1 MNAPTFDAQHPICPI
16 CHRPTLIRS
25 PKLLTG
31 LLTCQQCRERLVVS
45 WSGHYVRDPFNIKPL
60 STERML
66 RRESHPFY
74 RILRDLG
81 ITRFHV
87 MLMILAGTLAFG
99 VFSGLFE
106 KASPDNPAT
115 PPAVSWNAPKDEL
128 EEG

>member
-1 MNAPTFDAQHPICPI
+1 MNAPTFDARHPVCPI
-16 CHRPTLIRS
+16 CRRPTFLQS

-45 WSGHYVRDPFNIKPL
+45 WSGHYVRDPFSMKPL
-60 STERML
+60 LTERML

-106 KASPDNPAT
+106 KTTLNESA
-115 PPAVSWNAPKDEL
+115 PPQTVSLNNRRDDLP
-128 EEG
+128 

>member
-1 MNAPTFDAQHPICPI
+1 MNAPTFDAHHPVCPI
-16 CHRPTLIRS
+16 CRRPTLIQS

-45 WSGHYVRDPFNIKPL
+45 WSGHYVRDPFSIKPL
-60 STERML
+60 GTERML

-87 MLMILAGTLAFG
+87 MLIVLAGTLAFG

-106 KASPDNPAT
+106 KTTPDSSETHPT
-115 PPAVSWNAPKDEL
+115 VSWNSLKDDL
-128 EEG
+128 